1 MKTLPI
7 KNIKKVKHCK
17 INFGPQHP
25 AAHGVLRLVVEL
37 HGESIKEAE
46 PHIGLLHRGTEKLIE
61 NKTYIQALP
70 YFDRLDYVSMLTQ
83 EHVYVLAIEKLANIK
98 VPKRAQYIRVLFS
111 EITRILNHLLAVVCH
126 ALDVGATT
134 PLLWAF
140 EEREKLMEFYERVC
154 GARMHAA
161 YFRPGGVAQDL
172 PLGLLDDIYF
182 FIENFQDRL
191 AELHAVLTTN
201 RIWRQRLV
209 NIGIVSAKDALSY
222 SFSGPML
229 RGSGIPWDYKKNNNL
244 NTKIKKR
251 SLSTIPAVTK
261 KKELAEYKKTLKLT
275 DKQCGTLLGDGH
287 LKKIGNDYHLSFEQ
301 KNEMYIFHLYENFK
315 NWVRQEPKKKSP

>member
-1 MKTLPI
+1 
-7 KNIKKVKHCK
+7 
-17 INFGPQHP
+17 
-25 AAHGVLRLVVEL
+25 
-37 HGESIKEAE
+37 
-46 PHIGLLHRGTEKLIE
+46 
-61 NKTYIQALP
+61 
-70 YFDRLDYVSMLTQ
+70 
-83 EHVYVLAIEKLANIK
+83 
-98 VPKRAQYIRVLFS
+98 
-111 EITRILNHLLAVVCH
+111 
-126 ALDVGATT
+126 
-134 PLLWAF
+134 
-140 EEREKLMEFYERVC
+140 MEFYERVC

-275 DKQCGTLLGDGH
+275 DKQREIICGTLLGDGH

-315 NWVRQEPKKKSP
+315 NWVRQEPKKRVHKNKTKLFSSFYFGTISHSEFTFYRNLVYPNGKKTLTPENIDQLLTGPIVLAYWFMDDGSKTPYGYYLHTDCFGLNACQYLIKVLLNKFNF